1 MISNKLK
8 RFFLISLLLIYAH
21 GIEEIIGGF
30 QYFDSFMVLGANYFG
45 TAPEIFYWVSH
56 IIFWLSLPILFLLF
70 HKRRV
75 GIILMAIFGVI
86 FIVELHHPIKALF
99 INHYYPGMITA
110 LLYPI
115 VGFFFWRQLI
125 KDWHKQ
131 TYADR
136 FLSESRE
143 AV

>member
-1 MISNKLK
+1 MISNKLE
-8 RFFLISLLLIYAH
+8 RIFLISLLLIYAH
-21 GIEEIIGGF
+21 GVEEIIGGF
-30 QYFDSFMVLGANYFG
+30 QYSDSFMVLGAQYLR
-45 TAPEIFYWVSH
+45 TTTEIFYWVFH

-99 INHYYPGMITA
+99 INHYYPRMITA

-115 VGFFFWRQLI
+115 VGFFFWKQIFPDWKKI
-125 KDWHKQ
+125 K
-131 TYADR
+131 
-136 FLSESRE
+136 
-143 AV
+143 